1 MVSNLSSELQNPA
14 KTPRA
19 NRKLGAMAHIR
30 KVSRTGK
37 GGGRRMAYEVRYRD
51 PARRERSRTFARKV
65 DAERFVST
73 IETDVARGQYIDP
86 LLGKMFFG
94 EFAREW
100 LATTGHLKPKTQE
113 GYESILRTH
122 LLPAF
127 GDQPIAKVRPV
138 EVGRFFSGLA
148 AGGMSVSRMR
158 QTKNVLKRIFDEA
171 VRNGY
176 LARTPV
182 EAIRLP
188 SPQRREMSVLSPSQV
203 SLLASNVPERYEA
216 LIFLLAYGGLRWGEA
231 TASRRGRFNVLR
243 GRVEVMEAVSEVN
256 GVLHF
261 GSTKT
266 HQVRSVVLP
275 SFLRDLLTQHL
286 SRFVEDDV
294 KALVFTTKNSMNLR
308 IGNFRRRVWWPALE
322 SAGIPRSV
330 RIHDLRHTCASMLIA
345 RGAHAKAI
353 QQHLGHSSISV
364 TFDVYGHLLPDEQD
378 RIAAALDQ
386 TYDAAQTHLLQ

>member
-1 MVSNLSSELQNPA
+1 
-14 KTPRA
+14 
-19 NRKLGAMAHIR
+19 MAHIR
-30 KVSRTGK
+30 KVPRKGK

-51 PARRERSRTFARKV
+51 PVRRERVRTFPRRV
-65 DAERFVST
+65 DAERFAST
-73 IETDVARGQYIDP
+73 IDSDIARGQYVDP
-86 LLGKMFFG
+86 VLGKTS
-94 EFAREW
+94 FADFSREW
-100 LATTGHLKPKTQE
+100 LVTTGHLKPKTRE

-127 GDQPIAKVRPV
+127 GDRPLAKVRPV
-138 EVGRFFSGLA
+138 EVGQFFSGLV
-148 AGGMSVSRMR
+148 AGGMSVSRVR

-188 SPQRREMSVLSPSQV
+188 SPQKREMSVLYPNQV

-216 LIFLLAYGGLRWGEA
+216 LVFLLAYGGLRWGEA
-231 TASRRGRFNVLR
+231 TALRRGRFNELR
-243 GRVEVMEAVSEVN
+243 GRVDVMEAVSEVN

-266 HQVRSVVLP
+266 HQVRSVALP
-275 SFLRDLLTQHL
+275 SFLRDLLAEHL
-286 SRFVEDDV
+286 SRFVQDDV
-294 KALVFTTKNSMNLR
+294 DALVFTTKNSTNVR
-308 IGNFRRRVWWPALE
+308 IGNFRRRVWWPALDA
-322 SAGIPRSV
+322 AGLPRSV

-353 QQHLGHSSISV
+353 QQHLGHSSITV

-378 RIAAALDQ
+378 RIAAALDK
-386 TYDAAQTHLLQ
+386 TYGLAQPSSRQ